1 MPAAAIA
8 PDARVFPPGVAA
20 CLCVDAAA
28 GRMWTYDASAQNVI
42 VSRSGW
48 GSGRGGDDS
57 GADYRGGGGGSG
69 NEGGGGGGGS
79 GWGAGASEGAGGW
92 GRGGGMHHGSTGGQ
106 APSGVAAGAAA
117 ALLSFALVTGPLVHG
132 CRGTGG
138 GHPEPLNSLV

>member
-48 GSGRGGDDS
+48 GSGRGGRRPPDS
-57 GADYRGGGGGSG
+57 QEVGYSSRPAAQFVEGEQHRLPARAQGALTD
-69 NEGGGGGGGS
+69 
-79 GWGAGASEGAGGW
+79 
-92 GRGGGMHHGSTGGQ
+92 
-106 APSGVAAGAAA
+106 
-117 ALLSFALVTGPLVHG
+117 
-132 CRGTGG
+132 
-138 GHPEPLNSLV
+138 